1 MISDFSPFWSRKFGY
16 PEDDDK
22 DTFVKTMQAL
32 NYKNNDSQSEGAK
45 GMIIG
50 HTPQFFNDKAINS
63 SFNNHL
69 WRVDVGMSRA
79 FGPRN
84 NKGNNVFRNIQV
96 LCIKN
101 NDTISIIGK

>member
-1 MISDFSPFWSRKFGY
+1 MQ
-16 PEDDDK
+16 PE
-22 DTFVKTMQAL
+22 
-32 NYKNNDSQSEGAK
+32 SCK

-84 NKGNNVFRNIQV
+84 NKGNNVYRNIQV

-101 NDTISIIGK
+101 DDTVSIVGQ